1 MFGVLAE
8 NNYLKDTVQWGSDP
22 GEVMYP
28 SLQYNIGTRGCT
40 L

>member
-1 MFGVLAE
+1 MSGVLAE
-8 NNYLKDTVQWGSDP
+8 NSYLKNTVQWGSDP

-28 SLQYNIGTRGCT
+28 SLQCTIGTRGCT